1 MDSFALSEIGMSL
14 QKQQLNLIAQNVAH
28 ANTVARPGETYRAQE
43 LVVTNSSE
51 PFSIGQAQVKEIKT
65 QPIKTFNPKHPL
77 ASSDGFIE
85 RPNINM
91 ADQMMKMMMA
101 TRAYEANLSV
111 FNASKKM
118 AQLVLER

>member
-1 MDSFALSEIGMSL
+1 MDSFSLSEVGMSL
-14 QKQQLNLIAQNVAH
+14 QKQQLNLIAQNIAH
-28 ANTVARPGETYRAQE
+28 ANTVAKPGESYRALE
-43 LVVTNSSE
+43 LVVSNPSQ
-51 PFSIGQAQVKEIKT
+51 PLNIGPAQIKEIKA
-65 QPIKTFNPKHPL
+65 QPIRTFDPNHPL
-77 ASSDGFIE
+77 ANRDGFIE